1 MVCNLRIKHARGMHA
16 RALAL
21 LVPFLACASA
31 LLVTREAN
39 ASCASMLVDFSQTS
53 LYNMAFQL
61 TPKLIVKDWRYAD
74 AAEHCVNMSY
84 TGDLQTSGAYVD
96 LRHVVIEK
104 QLCPRRGGFTEEIA
118 VRHIPIF
125 DTAFANVSAYQGH
138 PQTLLLSMRVELRV
152 PWLLVLWQGDIRR
165 RIQDL
170 MDRYLAVII
179 TRTCVDSYF
188 PPLPE
193 KNM

>member
-1 MVCNLRIKHARGMHA
+1 MHA
-16 RALAL
+16 RTLAL
-21 LVPFLACASA
+21 LVPFIACAQA
-31 LLVTREAN
+31 LVVTREAN

-61 TPKLIVKDWRYAD
+61 TPKLIVKDWRYVD

-104 QLCPRRGGFTEEIA
+104 QLCPRPGGFTEEIA

-125 DTAFANVSAYQGH
+125 DTAFANVSAFQGH
-138 PQTLLLSMRVELRV
+138 PQSLLLSMRVELRV

-165 RIQDL
+165 RLHEL
-170 MDRYLAVII
+170 MDRYMAVIV

-188 PPLPE
+188 PPRAE
-193 KNM
+193 KNR